1 MENVIH
7 GFEFAVGAVVGAF
20 VICFVLGLLWG
31 ALIVFAESRAAFNLK
46 YFIIDTS
53 RAIKR
58 AFRKKIINA

>member
-1 MENVIH
+1 M
-7 GFEFAVGAVVGAF
+7 
-20 VICFVLGLLWG
+20 ICFVLGLLWG